1 MVVNSPQP
9 TVLCAITLFVLL
21 SSLDDQDVPF
31 LDFFVLSIVVL
42 VVPTREFVG
51 RGGLENLAT
60 GMAPGI
66 GQRSEASE

>member
-9 TVLCAITLFVLL
+9 TVLCDITFFVLL

-31 LDFFVLSIVVL
+31 LDFVVLSIVVL

-60 GMAPGI
+60 GHGTWERAEVRGV
-66 GQRSEASE
+66 